1 MTSNMHHISHHICRK
16 EGLGGPAE
24 VICDAGD
31 MRGKFAHEAI
41 KQIGAIDENQIAII
55 RVQARRNSRV
65 QACNSRPATAD
76 RGSEIRKLAPPGLT
90 LLQPFPAEPELALTI
105 APTPP

>member
-1 MTSNMHHISHHICRK
+1 MDGDAGEPSFIIHHHGWKVHPHLDPHLPYRSGS
-16 EGLGGPAE
+16 EVAE

-41 KQIGAIDENQIAII
+41 KQIGTIDENQVAIF
-55 RVQARRNSRV
+55 RVQARRILRV

-76 RGSEIRKLAPPGLT
+76 RVEKIENSVPP
-90 LLQPFPAEPELALTI
+90 A
-105 APTPP
+105 

>member
-1 MTSNMHHISHHICRK
+1 MFGPCAVSMTSNMHHISHHICRK

-41 KQIGAIDENQIAII
+41 KQIGAVDENQIAII

-65 QACNSRPATAD
+65 QACNSR
-76 RGSEIRKLAPPGLT
+76 
-90 LLQPFPAEPELALTI
+90 LQPQTAGEKFENSVPPA
-105 APTPP
+105 

>member
-1 MTSNMHHISHHICRK
+1 MDGDAGEPSFIIHHHGWKVHPHLDPHLPYRSGS
-16 EGLGGPAE
+16 EVAE

-41 KQIGAIDENQIAII
+41 KQIGAIDENQIAIL
-55 RVQARRNSRV
+55 RLQARRNLRV

-76 RGSEIRKLAPPGLT
+76 RGGEIRKLAPPGLT
-90 LLQPFPAEPELALTI
+90 LVML
-105 APTPP
+105 